1 MRIIRRTIPPPLQL
15 REMTYGGSP
24 VDVVNTTKEDI
35 DANDQ
40 QVIARVHQRAVGTE
54 SRVPVEADFWMVLTV
69 RAEKVVRLDSYADKQ
84 PALEAAGCGSRLGGG
99 ELHFPWQTVCRACDP
114 EDGERAGGVRGGVM
128 NIDDFLKQRREAGQE
143 VIVTEIALSP
153 PRPYEVWGETVLVKP
168 VAHAVS
174 FVDEQGR
181 AVTAL
186 IVGDQ
191 AGLAIMEG
199 MNACPRWTDHDVSDP
214 GVTL

>member
-1 MRIIRRTIPPPLQL
+1 
-15 REMTYGGSP
+15 
-24 VDVVNTTKEDI
+24 
-35 DANDQ
+35 
-40 QVIARVHQRAVGTE
+40 
-54 SRVPVEADFWMVLTV
+54 
-69 RAEKVVRLDSYADKQ
+69 
-84 PALEAAGCGSRLGGG
+84 
-99 ELHFPWQTVCRACDP
+99 
-114 EDGERAGGVRGGVM
+114 M
-128 NIDDFLKQRREAGQE
+128 NIDDFLKERSEAGQE
-143 VIVTEIALSP
+143 VVVTEIELSP
-153 PRPYEVWGETVLVKP
+153 PRRYEVWGEMVLVKP

-199 MNACPRWTDHDVSDP
+199 KNACPRWTDHDVSDP

>member
-1 MRIIRRTIPPPLQL
+1 
-15 REMTYGGSP
+15 
-24 VDVVNTTKEDI
+24 
-35 DANDQ
+35 
-40 QVIARVHQRAVGTE
+40 
-54 SRVPVEADFWMVLTV
+54 
-69 RAEKVVRLDSYADKQ
+69 
-84 PALEAAGCGSRLGGG
+84 
-99 ELHFPWQTVCRACDP
+99 
-114 EDGERAGGVRGGVM
+114 
-128 NIDDFLKQRREAGQE
+128 
-143 VIVTEIALSP
+143 
-153 PRPYEVWGETVLVKP
+153 VLVKP

-199 MNACPRWTDHDVSDP
+199 KNACPRWTDHDVSDP

>member
-1 MRIIRRTIPPPLQL
+1 
-15 REMTYGGSP
+15 
-24 VDVVNTTKEDI
+24 
-35 DANDQ
+35 
-40 QVIARVHQRAVGTE
+40 
-54 SRVPVEADFWMVLTV
+54 
-69 RAEKVVRLDSYADKQ
+69 
-84 PALEAAGCGSRLGGG
+84 
-99 ELHFPWQTVCRACDP
+99 
-114 EDGERAGGVRGGVM
+114 M
-128 NIDDFLKQRREAGQE
+128 NIDAFLKERREAGQE
-143 VIVTEIALSP
+143 VIVTEIELSP
-153 PRPYEVWGETVLVKP
+153 PRQYELWGETVLVKP

-199 MNACPRWTDHDVSDP
+199 KNACPRWTDHDVSDP